1 MTGHAS
7 EVSRGE
13 RFGFGDNWRLF
24 LTSVDE
30 SRIAAACDAL
40 KHWLGVLD
48 LEGRRFLDA
57 GCGSGLSS
65 LAACRL
71 GATVVSFDYDP
82 ASCACT
88 RELRERFGGPN
99 PPWTVSEG
107 SVLDPEFLSALGTFD
122 VVYSWGVLHHT
133 GAMWNALDLV
143 ARRVGPEGVFFVA
156 LYNDQGRPS
165 RHWLK
170 VKRAYNALPTRLRFL
185 VLWPSFAV
193 LWGKTFA
200 IETLRGHPGR
210 AWREYARTS
219 RGMSP
224 WRDVVDWVGG
234 LPFEVSR
241 PEEVLDRLR
250 PCGFTLLRLK
260 TWGGG
265 LGCNEFVFERQAPAA
280 SANNASNA
288 ATARS
293 NP

>member
-13 RFGFGDNWRLF
+13 RFGFGDNWRRF
-24 LTSVDE
+24 LASVDE
-30 SRIAAACDAL
+30 ARIASACDSL
-40 KHWLGVLD
+40 KSWLGVED
-48 LEGRRFLDA
+48 LRGRRFLDA
-57 GCGSGLSS
+57 GCGSGLFS

-82 ASCACT
+82 ASCACA
-88 RELRERFGGPN
+88 RELRSRFGGSDPR
-99 PPWTVSEG
+99 WTVSEG
-107 SVLDPEFLSALGTFD
+107 SVLDPEFLAALGTFD

-133 GAMWNALDLV
+133 GAMWSALDLV
-143 ARRVGPEGVFFVA
+143 ARSTGPAGVLFVA

-165 RHWLK
+165 RRWLT
-170 VKRAYNALPTRLRFL
+170 VKRAYNALPKPLRFL
-185 VLWPSFAV
+185 VLWPAFVV

-200 IETLRGHPGR
+200 IETLKGRPGR
-210 AWREYARTS
+210 SWREYARTS

-241 PEEVLDRLR
+241 PEQVLDRLR
-250 PCGFTLLRLK
+250 PHGFTLLRLK

-265 LGCNEFVFERQAPAA
+265 HGCNEFAFERQRPAA

-288 ATARS
+288 VTARS